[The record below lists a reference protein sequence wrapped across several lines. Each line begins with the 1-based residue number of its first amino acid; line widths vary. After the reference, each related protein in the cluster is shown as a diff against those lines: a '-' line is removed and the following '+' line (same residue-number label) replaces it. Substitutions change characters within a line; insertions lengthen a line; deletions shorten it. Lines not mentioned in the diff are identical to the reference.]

1 MIEVIMFKNIVRKKL
16 QKYVQQYFV
25 KHPEVKLIV
34 VAGSVGKTS
43 TKRAIA
49 TILSQR
55 YRVRM
60 HSGNHNSEIS
70 APLAILGVEIPS
82 KLTNIFGW
90 LAVFRAARQ
99 RINNPPEAEIIIQEL
114 GSDHPGEM
122 QQFGE
127 YLKPD
132 IALVTAVT
140 PEHMEFFKNI
150 QAVAIEEL
158 SVGDFS
164 KAVMINRDDI
174 AAEDA
179 AYMKNPN
186 FNTYGTTGMA
196 EYHIEITDFS
206 DGRTGLKG
214 QITAP
219 ELATSLDIETKVVGE
234 HSLRPVAGAVAV
246 GLKMGLTP
254 EQILAGIAAIEPVP
268 GRMNPLSGMG
278 EALIID
284 DTYNSSPAAAAAAL
298 QALYQFEG
306 RSQRIAVLGD
316 MNELGDVSAAEHAKL
331 GRLCSPNLL
340 SWVVTVGNE
349 AAQYLA
355 PAAKHRGNQV
365 KVCRD
370 AIEAGKFVR
379 SVAQPDAVIL
389 VKGSQGGIYL
399 EEAVKI
405 LCELGEYDELVR
417 QSPEWMKIKQQY
429 FESLQA

>member
-1 MIEVIMFKNIVRKKL
+1 MFKNIVRKKL
-16 QKYVQQYFV
+16 QKYVQKYFIA
-25 KHPEVKLIV
+25 HPEVKLIV

-43 TKRAIA
+43 TKRAMA

-60 HSGNHNSEIS
+60 HTGNHNSEIS
-70 APLAILGVEIPS
+70 APLAILGVEFPKS
-82 KLTNIFGW
+82 LKNPLSW
-90 LAVFRAARQ
+90 LGVFRAAKH
-99 RINNPPEAEIIIQEL
+99 RIKNPAEAEIIIQEL
-114 GSDHPGEM
+114 GSDHPGEI

-127 YLKPD
+127 YLNPD

-158 SVGDFS
+158 SVGDYS
-164 KAVMINRDDI
+164 KQVLINRDDI
-174 AAEDA
+174 ASEHA

-214 QITAP
+214 MITAP
-219 ELATSLDIETKVVGE
+219 ELETPLSIETKVVGE
-234 HSLRPVAGAVAV
+234 HSLRSVAGAVAV

-254 EQILAGIAAIEPVP
+254 DEILAGIAAIEPVP

-278 EALIID
+278 QALIID

-316 MNELGDVSAAEHAKL
+316 MNELGDVSADEHAKL
-331 GRLCSPNLL
+331 GALCSPDLL
-340 SWVVTVGNE
+340 AWVVVVGKE
-349 AAQYLA
+349 SAQYLA
-355 PAAKHRGNQV
+355 PVAKQRGNQV
-365 KVCRD
+365 KICRD

-379 SVAQPDAVIL
+379 SVSQSDAVIL
-389 VKGSQGGIYL
+389 VKGSQGGVYL

-405 LCELGEYDELVR
+405 LASLGEYDELVR
-417 QSPEWMKIKQQY
+417 QSPKWMKIKQQY
-429 FESLQA
+429 FDSL

>member
-1 MIEVIMFKNIVRKKL
+1 MFKNIVRNKL
-16 QKYVQQYFV
+16 QKYVKQYFE
-25 KHPEVKLIV
+25 KHPEVRLIA

-43 TKRAIA
+43 TKRAMA

-60 HSGNHNSEIS
+60 HTGNHNSEIS
-70 APLAILGVEIPS
+70 APLAILGVEFP
-82 KLTNIFGW
+82 KNLKNPFGW
-90 LAVFRAARQ
+90 LAVFRAARH
-99 RINNPPEAEIIIQEL
+99 RIDNPAEAEIIIQEL
-114 GSDHPGEM
+114 GADRPGDM
-122 QQFGE
+122 SKFAE
-127 YLKPD
+127 YLVPD

-140 PEHMEFFKNI
+140 AEHMEFFKTI
-150 QAVAIEEL
+150 EAVAAEEL
-158 SVGDFS
+158 SISNFS
-164 KAVMINRDDI
+164 KSVLINRDDI
-174 AAEDA
+174 AGEHS
-179 AYMKNPN
+179 AYIQNPN

-206 DGRTGLKG
+206 NGRTGLKG

-219 ELATSLDIETKVVGE
+219 ELQAPLLMETHVVGE
-234 HSLRPVAGAVAV
+234 HSLRPIAGAVAV
-246 GLKMGLTP
+246 GLKMGLMP
-254 EQILAGIAAIEPVP
+254 AEILSGIAAIKPVP

-278 EALIID
+278 DVLVID

-316 MNELGDVSAAEHAKL
+316 MNELGDVSAEEHAKL
-331 GRLCSPNLL
+331 GALCSPDMLA
-340 SWVVTVGNE
+340 WVVVVGE
-349 AAQYLA
+349 QMAQHLA
-355 PAAKHRGNQV
+355 PVAKRRGNQV

-379 SVAQPDAVIL
+379 SIAQTDAVIL
-389 VKGSQGGIYL
+389 VKGSQGDIYL

-417 QSPEWMKIKQQY
+417 QSPEWKATKRAF
-429 FESLQA
+429 FEKLQR